1 MEQKARDK
9 VITVVLCNSKN
20 LHLSV
25 GVLLINMYLSFSLSL
40 SRRSR
45 KFGLAGIRAI
55 GRN

>member
-25 GVLLINMYLSFSLSL
+25 GVLLINMCLFFLSL

>member
-25 GVLLINMYLSFSLSL
+25 GVLLINMYFSLSL